1 VSSKAMLQRLAVV
14 GIGSA
19 AAVFALLASPSGVA
33 SAMPDECNLFGECMP
48 DIPPEQPHHMPN
60 YPKPQYAGNYYPD
73 YEVCLSAANSIECLE
88 SGPR

>member
-1 VSSKAMLQRLAVV
+1 VSSRGMLQRLAVV

-48 DIPPEQPHHMPN
+48 DIPPEQPHHLPN
-60 YPKPQYAGNYYPD
+60 YPKPQYAGNFDPD
-73 YEVCLSAANSIECLE
+73 YSVCAGARNPVECVN